1 MRLLS
6 HNLNAAYQGQKL
18 GTFGDIGIYS
28 SSATKTFDAYGGGLL
43 ITDDDQID
51 AKLRA
56 VKRDLAPASAASV
69 RMKILRDLVWNVAS
83 HKWVWTVA
91 TFPFIQLLRRLNP
104 ELEAKATGARLGL
117 QAADELGPEFNE
129 RMTERQARTGLELL
143 GSVAENDRQR
153 IANAKAVRTS
163 LDGEPYPVALP
174 GAHNVYWHNACC
186 TAATRSAFNRSS
198 HDTAS
203 TPQRPICR

>member
-56 VKRDLAPASAASV
+56 GRVDAAA
-69 RMKILRDLVWNVAS
+69 MD
-83 HKWVWTVA
+83 
-91 TFPFIQLLRRLNP
+91 
-104 ELEAKATGARLGL
+104 GA
-117 QAADELGPEFNE
+117 
-129 RMTERQARTGLELL
+129 
-143 GSVAENDRQR
+143 
-153 IANAKAVRTS
+153 
-163 LDGEPYPVALP
+163 
-174 GAHNVYWHNACC
+174 
-186 TAATRSAFNRSS
+186 
-198 HDTAS
+198 
-203 TPQRPICR
+203 